1 MKVFGNVQFESRP
14 VLIAAWPGM
23 GNVGLIAVD
32 YLRRK
37 LATNVFAE
45 LDMSRYYVPDSIV
58 VKDGIARL
66 PQIPSGLFHHKQNP
80 DVIIFESSSQLAGHE
95 SMKVIKS
102 ILDFAREYQVSRIY
116 TAAAY
121 AQPMSHTD
129 SSEIVCAC
137 NSDALLSELY
147 RKGLKIMPDGLIAGM
162 NGLLLG
168 IAASYGIDSACFL
181 GTLPSYASNLSYP
194 KASLKIVDTIQSFL
208 GISLDLSELNADI
221 ETLDQRFETIESRIK
236 EFFPSVNQSE
246 EGVPEE
252 MAEIKDDDVPKYIM
266 DRIESLFAAVKTDKT
281 QAKELK
287 DELVRWNLYDL
298 YEDRFLDL
306 FREG

>member
-1 MKVFGNVQFESRP
+1 MKVFGSVQFESQP

-58 VKDGIARL
+58 VKDGIAKL
-66 PQIPSGLFHHKQNP
+66 PQIPSGLFHYKQNP
-80 DVIIFESSSQLAGHE
+80 DVIVFESNSQLGGQE
-95 SMKVIKS
+95 SMRVINS
-102 ILDFAREYQVSRIY
+102 ILEFAREYRVSRIF

-121 AQPMSHTD
+121 ARPMSHTD
-129 SSEIVCAC
+129 SSELVCAC
-137 NSDALLSELY
+137 NSDSLLNEL
-147 RKGLKIMPDGLIAGM
+147 RRSGLETMPDGYIAGM

-168 IAASYGIDSACFL
+168 VAASYGIDSACFL
-181 GTLPSYASNLSYP
+181 GTLPSYASNFSYP
-194 KASLKIVDTIQSFL
+194 KASLRIVDTIQALL
-208 GISLDLSELNADI
+208 GVSLDLSELNADI
-221 ETLDQRFETIESRIK
+221 ETLDQKFETIESRIK
-236 EFFPSVNQSE
+236 EYFPSVTRSE

-252 MAEIKDDDVPKYIM
+252 MAEMKDDEVPKYIM
-266 DRIESLFAAVKTDKT
+266 DRIENLFAAVKKDKT

-306 FREG
+306 FKEE